1 MKRYYDEDV
10 EISMMPA
17 KAESKTDRS
26 TLALIR
32 AIKKA
37 ASEDTRT
44 TRTLEK
50 YSIQV
55 FHYILKCLRE
65 NNRFSFDFDVI
76 PPQHSW
82 HSSGIFIFKLR
93 LSDPNSAK
101 PFGITDCHFER
112 IASLNF
118 DVSINREAEKF
129 VLNTIQL
136 PYALLHPNFR
146 KVCDEKFPGY
156 DLGNCLCSLGED
168 VPGTE
173 VTVDYRIQ
181 DEDDQDVLL
190 FIINEVSRQRSSKP
204 ENPLEDDE
212 DFEVDFS

>member
-10 EISMMPA
+10 EISMMPP
-17 KAESKTDRS
+17 KTESKTDRS
-26 TLALIR
+26 TSALIR

-37 ASEDTRT
+37 ASEDNRT

-65 NNRFSFDFDVI
+65 NNRFSFDFNVI
-76 PPQHSW
+76 PPEHSW
-82 HSSGIFIFKLR
+82 HSNGTFIFKLG
-93 LSDPNSAK
+93 LANSNSVK
-101 PFGITDCHFER
+101 PFGITDCHLER
-112 IASLNF
+112 VANLNF
-118 DVSINREAEKF
+118 DMFINRETEKF
-129 VLNTIQL
+129 ILKKIQL
-136 PYALLHPNFR
+136 SYALLHPNFR
-146 KVCDEKFPGY
+146 KICDEKFPDY
-156 DLGNCLCSLGED
+156 DLGNCLCSLGQD
-168 VPGTE
+168 VLGTE
-173 VTVDYRIQ
+173 TAVDYRIQ